1 MAIVE
6 DSARNTF
13 LQEIERNSDIGSDI
27 RREIE
32 YRYSCSIVNKNYRFP
47 RSNESTSPV
56 IKLKKNP
63 SKHSLD
69 KSKEKIRMM
78 SSVYLHK
85 QTPTTKLPVLK
96 SSILKPLGNTLKKLI
111 KPKAEKSASSNVSI
125 FNTSIIAIPKNVL
138 FKSKT
143 CIKANR
149 LRKFDELIK

>member
-13 LQEIERNSDIGSDI
+13 LQEIDRNSDIGSDI

-32 YRYSCSIVNKNYRFP
+32 YRYNCSMVNKNYRFP
-47 RSNESTSPV
+47 RSNDNTTPV
-56 IKLKKNP
+56 TKFKKNI
-63 SKHSLD
+63 SLHSLD

-96 SSILKPLGNTLKKLI
+96 SSIFKPFGNTLKRLI
-111 KPKAEKSASSNVSI
+111 KPKAEKSASNNVSI

-143 CIKANR
+143 YIKATR
-149 LRKFDELIK
+149 LPEV